1 MKRIATALCALA
13 VVMAGSIPALAA
25 EVALRQDASYYP
37 ISVEEYT
44 YGELE
49 EPRINKV
56 YQLALSDDPSLIP
69 TEDFE
74 RDGCWFTLLDMTRKN
89 EVGVDTQPYTETVTR
104 PSKTND
110 MAQVL
115 QALEAEMEVTTAD
128 GYAGTL
134 RLDHTSVQVKTDGY
148 ATKTNSL
155 SATRSYPN
163 LSDADVSLVPKSI
176 EDKGKTLTLA
186 DVQWSEEQYA
196 DGVGGT
202 VTRYTA
208 TASYTGT
215 STSRYAT
222 GYTVTANYTGE
233 VAKTGCDMVTYPAIL
248 DGETFHCVQS
258 CIREKTAKQTPKAER
273 PALKLVSRLRCS
285 ACGAALQRMGGPNRR
300 SDTLY
305 LKCVQCG
312 TVITLR
318 DEALLDEIARQTAE
332 QERPE
337 RTSYQ
342 PSGEVVRLTNA
353 INRGLERPDDPQ
365 EVVSLILQG
374 AAARYACCPDITEQ
388 NDRPLNMCLDHIR
401 LAVSHINLSEEGTVE
416 AVFPSGHRER
426 TEHGA
431 DCTAAGADHPR
442 QEGHG
447 YPAAGEK
454 ETPEGCGLLPG
465 IHRQ

>member
-25 EVALRQDASYYP
+25 EVAPRQDASYYP

-155 SATRSYPN
+155 SATRS
-163 LSDADVSLVPKSI
+163 
-176 EDKGKTLTLA
+176 
-186 DVQWSEEQYA
+186 
-196 DGVGGT
+196 
-202 VTRYTA
+202 
-208 TASYTGT
+208 
-215 STSRYAT
+215 
-222 GYTVTANYTGE
+222 
-233 VAKTGCDMVTYPAIL
+233 
-248 DGETFHCVQS
+248 
-258 CIREKTAKQTPKAER
+258 
-273 PALKLVSRLRCS
+273 
-285 ACGAALQRMGGPNRR
+285 
-300 SDTLY
+300 
-305 LKCVQCG
+305 
-312 TVITLR
+312 
-318 DEALLDEIARQTAE
+318 
-332 QERPE
+332 
-337 RTSYQ
+337 
-342 PSGEVVRLTNA
+342 
-353 INRGLERPDDPQ
+353 
-365 EVVSLILQG
+365 
-374 AAARYACCPDITEQ
+374 
-388 NDRPLNMCLDHIR
+388 
-401 LAVSHINLSEEGTVE
+401 
-416 AVFPSGHRER
+416 
-426 TEHGA
+426 
-431 DCTAAGADHPR
+431 
-442 QEGHG
+442 
-447 YPAAGEK
+447 
-454 ETPEGCGLLPG
+454 
-465 IHRQ
+465 

>member
-25 EVALRQDASYYP
+25 EVAPRQDASYYP

-110 MAQVL
+110 MTQIL

-215 STSRYAT
+215 STSRYVT

-233 VAKTGCDMVTYPAIL
+233 VAKTGCDMVTYTAIF
-248 DGETFHCVQS
+248 G
-258 CIREKTAKQTPKAER
+258 
-273 PALKLVSRLRCS
+273 
-285 ACGAALQRMGGPNRR
+285 
-300 SDTLY
+300 
-305 LKCVQCG
+305 
-312 TVITLR
+312 
-318 DEALLDEIARQTAE
+318 
-332 QERPE
+332 
-337 RTSYQ
+337 
-342 PSGEVVRLTNA
+342 SGEA
-353 INRGLERPDDPQ
+353 PQ
-365 EVVSLILQG
+365 EVPPADGVPGAETAPQG
-374 AAARYACCPDITEQ
+374 ADSLKQ
-388 NDRPLNMCLDHIR
+388 PL
-401 LAVSHINLSEEGTVE
+401 LAGGVIL
-416 AVFPSGHRER
+416 AL
-426 TEHGA
+426 
-431 DCTAAGADHPR
+431 AAGGLVAFKKI
-442 QEGHG
+442 
-447 YPAAGEK
+447 K
-454 ETPEGCGLLPG
+454 E
-465 IHRQ
+465 RR